1 MNKDKKNIKSHDHSC
16 NQCDCKDDHCEVR
29 EVEIKNQSG
38 LTSDEN
44 MSIDSYNNLENNE
57 REE

>member
-1 MNKDKKNIKSHDHSC
+1 MWLNLNKDKKNIKSHDHSC
-16 NQCDCKDDHCEVR
+16 NHCDCKDDHCEVR

-44 MSIDSYNNLENNE
+44 MSIDS
-57 REE
+57 